1 MSNNEVDMSGKAA
14 CVAWKHGNKLNL
26 TALVG
31 LINSA
36 KLIGLMVTVV
46 VGVEHLH
53 FGPFYRL
60 TTGVENSDPQEQRFA
75 EVPLFPQS
83 L

>member
-1 MSNNEVDMSGKAA
+1 MPNNEVDMSGKAA
-14 CVAWKHGNKLNL
+14 RIARKHGNKLNL

-31 LINSA
+31 LINST
-36 KLIGLMVTVV
+36 KLVGLMVTVV

-53 FGPFYRL
+53 FGPFYGL
-60 TTGVENSDPQEQRFA
+60 TTGVENSDPQEERFA
-75 EVPLFPQS
+75 GVPLFPQS